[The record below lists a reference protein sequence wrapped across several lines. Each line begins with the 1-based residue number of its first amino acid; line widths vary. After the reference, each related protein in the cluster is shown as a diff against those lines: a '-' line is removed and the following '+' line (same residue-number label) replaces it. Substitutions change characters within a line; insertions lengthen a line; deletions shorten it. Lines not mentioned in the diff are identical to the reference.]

1 MSTPKW
7 YDVLHEIISD
17 ATARDTIARAVGVH
31 PMTLVRWSTGET
43 QPRLRYIEL
52 LLKAVPDD
60 KRAQLTEL
68 LHYRSL
74 PPSDQI
80 VATLPTIEHDFIRKI
95 FEMRSRTEA
104 NLLFWTLGHAILYH
118 ACCLLDPEQ
127 LGLSITIA
135 QCTPPACPGI
145 VRSLHTVMSM
155 GTPPWETDISYQ
167 RIFLGAESLAGH
179 AVTYGHMRVV
189 DDLREQTRFLPIFSD
204 RFEISAIAQPLF
216 YTNQIAGCLYITSTQ
231 PYYFAS
237 PIMFSLIDEY
247 AHLIELAFTNEQFYT
262 PSKINL
268 HWMPAFSTQ
277 RRQISHVEQR
287 ILALMRT
294 DGVSR
299 LQAEQSIWQQIEE
312 SLIHFPTE
320 DFSHESD
327 NHQPGEQ
334 A

>member
-1 MSTPKW
+1 
-7 YDVLHEIISD
+7 
-17 ATARDTIARAVGVH
+17 
-31 PMTLVRWSTGET
+31 
-43 QPRLRYIEL
+43 
-52 LLKAVPDD
+52 
-60 KRAQLTEL
+60 
-68 LHYRSL
+68 
-74 PPSDQI
+74 
-80 VATLPTIEHDFIRKI
+80 
-95 FEMRSRTEA
+95 
-104 NLLFWTLGHAILYH
+104 
-118 ACCLLDPEQ
+118 
-127 LGLSITIA
+127 
-135 QCTPPACPGI
+135 
-145 VRSLHTVMSM
+145 
-155 GTPPWETDISYQ
+155 
-167 RIFLGAESLAGH
+167 
-179 AVTYGHMRVV
+179 
-189 DDLREQTRFLPIFSD
+189 
-204 RFEISAIAQPLF
+204 
-216 YTNQIAGCLYITSTQ
+216 
-231 PYYFAS
+231 
-237 PIMFSLIDEY
+237 MFSLIDEY